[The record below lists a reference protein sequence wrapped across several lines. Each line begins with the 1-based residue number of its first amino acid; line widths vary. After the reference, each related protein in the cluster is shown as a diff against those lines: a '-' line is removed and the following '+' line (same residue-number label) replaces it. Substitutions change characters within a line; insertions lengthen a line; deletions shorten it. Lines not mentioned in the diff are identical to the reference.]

1 VCVDDGSDGPAAL
14 SAAQTLRRYTA
25 LEFVAD
31 HAAAATDRAFDHR
44 PTHRITQGIG
54 HMLWIHMEAV
64 DVAEQAV
71 IGLQYNRHVPVADE
85 WIAGTRSCVGVSQ
98 DAAYPI
104 DIL

>member
-1 VCVDDGSDGPAAL
+1 
-14 SAAQTLRRYTA
+14 
-25 LEFVAD
+25 
-31 HAAAATDRAFDHR
+31 
-44 PTHRITQGIG
+44 
-54 HMLWIHMEAV
+54 MLWIHMEAV